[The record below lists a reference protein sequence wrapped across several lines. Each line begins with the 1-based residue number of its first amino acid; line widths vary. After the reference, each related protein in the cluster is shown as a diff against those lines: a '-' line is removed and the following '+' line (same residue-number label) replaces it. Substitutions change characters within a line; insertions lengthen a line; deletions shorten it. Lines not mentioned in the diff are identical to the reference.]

1 MEIII
6 IEKDTLLYDEFKFKC
21 SIGKNGKTTKKI
33 EGDNK
38 TPKGLYTLGP
48 LYYRKDRLP
57 KLSTKLK
64 KIEIMKNFGW
74 CDDVKSKFYNKP
86 IKININV
93 RHEKLYR
100 NDKKYDLLIPIEYN
114 SKRPK
119 KNKGSAIFLHLT
131 SNYKKTQGC
140 VAIKEKDMLI
150 LLNLIN
156 KKTKIKIFKIYHQI
170 S

>member
-1 MEIII
+1 MKIII
-6 IEKDTLLYDEFKFKC
+6 IKKDTLLYDEFKFKC
-21 SIGKNGKTTKKI
+21 SIGKNGRTTKKI

-48 LYYRKDRLP
+48 LYFRKDRVS
-57 KLSTKLK
+57 KISTKLR
-64 KIEIMKNFGW
+64 KIEIKKNFGW

-86 IKININV
+86 FKINNKI

-114 SKRPK
+114 SKKTK
-119 KNKGSAIFLHLT
+119 KNRGSAIFIHLT

-150 LLNLIN
+150 LLKLIN
-156 KKTKIKIFKIYHQI
+156 KKTKIKII
-170 S
+170 

>member
-1 MEIII
+1 MQIII
-6 IEKDTLLYDEFKFKC
+6 KNKDTLLYDDFKFKC
-21 SIGKNGKTTKKI
+21 ALGKNGVSSKKI

-38 TPKGLYTLGP
+38 TPKGFYALGP

-86 IKININV
+86 IKTNINV

-114 SKRPK
+114 SKKPK

-156 KKTKIKIFKIYHQI
+156 KKTKIKII
-170 S
+170 

>member
-1 MEIII
+1 MKIII
-6 IEKDTLLYDEFKFKC
+6 IKKDTLLYDEFKFKC
-21 SIGKNGKTTKKI
+21 SIGKNGKTIKKI

-38 TPKGLYTLGP
+38 TPKGLFALGP
-48 LYYRKDRLP
+48 LYYRKDMIL

-64 KIEIMKNFGW
+64 KIEIMKNLGW
-74 CDDVKSKFYNKP
+74 CDDVKSKLYNKS
-86 IKININV
+86 IKTNNNV

-114 SKRPK
+114 FKKPK

-131 SNYKKTQGC
+131 SNYRKTQGC

-150 LLNLIN
+150 LLKLIN
-156 KKTKIKIFKIYHQI
+156 KNTKIKII
-170 S
+170 

>member
-1 MEIII
+1 MKIII
-6 IEKDTLLYDEFKFKC
+6 IKKDTLLYDEFKFKC

-38 TPKGLYTLGP
+38 TPKGLFALGP

-57 KLSTKLK
+57 KLSNKLK
-64 KIEIMKNFGW
+64 KIEIMKNLGW
-74 CDDVKSKFYNKP
+74 CDDVKSKLYNKS
-86 IKININV
+86 IKTNNNV

-100 NDKKYDLLIPIEYN
+100 NDKKYNLLIPIEYN
-114 SKRPK
+114 FKKPK

-150 LLNLIN
+150 LLKLIN
-156 KKTKIKIFKIYHQI
+156 KNTKIKII
-170 S
+170 

>member
-1 MEIII
+1 MQIII

-21 SIGKNGKTTKKI
+21 SIGKNGKTSKKI

-38 TPKGLYTLGP
+38 TPKGLYALGP
-48 LYYRKDRLP
+48 LYYRKDRIP

-86 IKININV
+86 IKTNINV

-100 NDKKYDLLIPIEYN
+100 DDKKYDLLIPIEYN
-114 SKRPK
+114 SKKPK

-156 KKTKIKIFKIYHQI
+156 KKTKIKIV
-170 S
+170 

>member
-38 TPKGLYTLGP
+38 TPKGLYALGP

-156 KKTKIKIFKIYHQI
+156 KKTKIKIV
-170 S
+170 